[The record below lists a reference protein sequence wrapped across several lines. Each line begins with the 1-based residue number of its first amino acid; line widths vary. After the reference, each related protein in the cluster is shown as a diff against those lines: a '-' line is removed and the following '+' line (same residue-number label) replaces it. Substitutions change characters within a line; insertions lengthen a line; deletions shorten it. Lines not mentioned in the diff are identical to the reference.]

1 MLVAVILHFL
11 TKNIILKTLP
21 CIIGNLDYEI
31 WKFFACR
38 IRNPELW
45 NP

>member
-1 MLVAVILHFL
+1 MLVAVIFHFL

-38 IRNPELW
+38 IPNPELW
-45 NP
+45 NL